1 MPQAVDIT
9 KSLPGFA
16 PWSVVHEMRHLALV
30 LLFAF
35 PSCQCLQPVG
45 EDSDAGLDAGA
56 DAGTPPREC
65 VRASDCAPVN
75 PRDCAFG
82 GRSAHRSCIDGTCV
96 FDCQA
101 ARTCSME
108 LGSCLSCDAG
118 VPTCDAASC
127 GLVNDG
133 AAGRLYRTCSP
144 GASDNLG
151 TFVAHTRVGAAC
163 NLDLVLGDG
172 GLFGELNLAGD
183 QLSGSA
189 EVFEE
194 AQVTCTV
201 RGLAT
206 ALNRVELGCARCFY
220 LLEWP

>member
-1 MPQAVDIT
+1 
-9 KSLPGFA
+9 
-16 PWSVVHEMRHLALV
+16 MRHFALL

-35 PSCQCLQPVG
+35 PGCQCLQPVG
-45 EDSDAGLDAGA
+45 EDRDAGA
-56 DAGTPPREC
+56 GDAGVDAGTTIPPEC
-65 VRASDCAPVN
+65 VQARDCVPVTP

-82 GRSAHRSCIDGTCV
+82 GPSASRSCIDGTCV
-96 FDCQA
+96 FDCQG
-101 ARTCSME
+101 ARTCSMQ

-118 VPTCDAASC
+118 VPTCNAASC

-133 AAGRLYRTCSP
+133 AAGRIYRTCSP

-151 TFVAHTRVGAAC
+151 TFVARKRADTAC
-163 NLDLVLGDG
+163 DLDVFLGDG
-172 GLFGELNLAGD
+172 GMFGELELGGD
-183 QLSGSA
+183 QLSASA
-189 EVFEE
+189 EVYEE
-194 AQVTCTV
+194 PQVTCTV